1 MRKLLTPKM
10 KIFLKQIYKINKTF
24 YQNFNAFLTFIFL
37 TIHTDLLS
45 FVYYFFYSNLRSLIK
60 KYPDKCCTGSNRR
73 KMQTPFD
80 NANLET
86 LEFLLQ
92 LKKEENI
99 PINQIA
105 DQDGNSLMHKAI
117 IYNQFEVVRYL
128 LANYPSLVSLKNCY
142 GIYPIH
148 LCVLRGNMEILRLI
162 CRESKKFINKR

>member
-1 MRKLLTPKM
+1 
-10 KIFLKQIYKINKTF
+10 
-24 YQNFNAFLTFIFL
+24 
-37 TIHTDLLS
+37 
-45 FVYYFFYSNLRSLIK
+45 
-60 KYPDKCCTGSNRR
+60 
-73 KMQTPFD
+73 MQTPFD

-92 LKKEENI
+92 LKKDENI

-162 CRESKKFINKR
+162 CRESKKFINKRYFLNAYRITNFFKKTLTMTKPFLKF